1 MAIDTIGANALATSA
16 VTTAKIAAD
25 AVTSAKIPAG
35 AVVASDVADGSVTTA
50 KLADSAVTSAKALNL
65 GRRRLNLNGA
75 MLVSQRATTKA
86 TLTDGYNCLDRVFTY
101 KNHDGVVEESQS
113 TDTPNSEFYN
123 SLKHRVTTADTSI
136 ASTQYHSLS
145 FRLEGNSVTQLGF
158 GTSGA
163 KNVTVS
169 FWVKSSV
176 AGAYG
181 AALRNLASNRFNQAT
196 MTINSAN
203 TWEKKSITYTG
214 DTSGTW
220 PKDNTQGFH
229 FQLSQAMGTSY
240 QGTSADTWVT
250 NVDVAPANQVNWLAT
265 VGNTFYLTGLQIE
278 EGSTATEFEHLSF
291 AEELTLCQRYFQR
304 TQSSASGYQNLVVLV
319 NYSTGTDQRGV
330 IPFVT
335 EMRAGPAIGTSGNL
349 MILGAGGSLSSI
361 GAGDGLTTHMAGLRV
376 NTSSN
381 MSTGQSTLLRG
392 NNDGTA
398 HIKFEAEL

>member
-1 MAIDTIGANALATSA
+1 MPLS
-16 VTTAKIAAD
+16 KIQLSSS
-25 AVTSAKIPAG
+25 T
-35 AVVASDVADGSVTTA
+35 
-50 KLADSAVTSAKALNL
+50 
-65 GRRRLNLNGA
+65 GRRRLNPNGA

-86 TLTDGYNCLDRVFTY
+86 TLTDGYNCLDRVRTY
-101 KNHDGVVEESQS
+101 KSHDGVVEESQS
-113 TDTPNSEFYN
+113 TDTPNSDFYN

-136 ASTQYHSLS
+136 ASGQYHALS

-158 GTSGA
+158 GTSSA
-163 KNVTVS
+163 KKVTVS

-181 AALRNLASNRFNQAT
+181 TCLRNSAANRFNMQT
-196 MTINSAN
+196 MTINSAD

-214 DTSGTW
+214 DTGGTW
-220 PKDNTQGFH
+220 PKDNTEGLQ
-229 FQLSQAMGTSY
+229 FQLSMTMGTDF

-250 NVDVAPANQVNWLAT
+250 AVDVAPSNQVNWLAT

-278 EGSTATEFEHLSF
+278 EGEQATPFEHLSF
-291 AEELTLCQRYFQR
+291 AEELALCQRYYQR
-304 TQSSASGYQNLVVLV
+304 TQGSSSGYQNLVVLT

-335 EMRAGPAIGTSGNL
+335 EMRVGPAVSKSGNL
-349 MILGAGGSLSSI
+349 MILGAGGSFSNI
-361 GAGDGLTTHMAGLRV
+361 TAGDGCTTHMAGVRV

-398 HIKFEAEL
+398 HIQFDAEL